1 MFTRFKQNVRTYP
14 RTAAVVGCLYLGAI
28 LGSVIT
34 GAVMH
39 LKFGVEL
46 LTLAEL
52 VGLVAFVDVLTYVW
66 VSADPMRLTMLVELL
81 NRFEGRT
88 PSAFCPLECEEC
100 ESSLIDDEEGQ
111 DVAEYAVMLAVML
124 VIVIG
129 VVRLV
134 GGSANTVFSQIG
146 SKIQ

>member
-14 RTAAVVGCLYLGAI
+14 HVAAVVGCLYLGAI
-28 LGSVIT
+28 LI
-34 GAVMH
+34 GAAMVTSTKGQI
-39 LKFGVEL
+39 LSAVCAVL
-46 LTLAEL
+46 
-52 VGLVAFVDVLTYVW
+52 LVAFVDFITYIWVMSDPRRLAAVLE
-66 VSADPMRLTMLVELL
+66 MLDDL
-81 NRFEGRT
+81 EGRRT
-88 PSAFCPLECEEC
+88 PSAFCPIDEINE